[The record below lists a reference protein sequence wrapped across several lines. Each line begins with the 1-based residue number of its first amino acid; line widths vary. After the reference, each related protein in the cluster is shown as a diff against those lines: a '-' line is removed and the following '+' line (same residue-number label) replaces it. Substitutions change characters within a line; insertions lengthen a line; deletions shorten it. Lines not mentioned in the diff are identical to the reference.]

1 MSLQLSQKLE
11 RIVLARSKSSGF
23 MLLTIPWA
31 AGELR
36 TKNVHRCVFAVQK
49 IKLIDLFYRS
59 EFALDRVLS

>member
-1 MSLQLSQKLE
+1 
-11 RIVLARSKSSGF
+11 